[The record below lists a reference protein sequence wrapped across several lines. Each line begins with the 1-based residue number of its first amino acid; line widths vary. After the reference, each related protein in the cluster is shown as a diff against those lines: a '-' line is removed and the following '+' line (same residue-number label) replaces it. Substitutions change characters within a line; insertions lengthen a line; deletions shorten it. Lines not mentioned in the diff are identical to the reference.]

1 MQAPESEKIILTLFI
16 SHTHQVGIRRA
27 RYRELW
33 RYVRQ
38 LTFAKELLGVDGD
51 KGPQEL
57 KPEQADEDVR
67 RPFRGE
73 EIVSALFSL
82 FFYKK

>member
-1 MQAPESEKIILTLFI
+1 MALFI
-16 SHTHQVGIRRA
+16 SNTHQVGIRRA

-67 RPFRGE
+67 RPFRGGNSFG
-73 EIVSALFSL
+73 IIQS
-82 FFYKK
+82 FFLQKIGRYF

>member
-67 RPFRGE
+67 RPFRGG
-73 EIVSALFSL
+73 IVSALFCL
-82 FFYKK
+82 FFLQK